1 MTRSIVG
8 AEVHPGECG
17 EDDVTSENL
26 DQMADTLETRPPT
39 DEDRRELVVLLR
51 WMAEFVRSLDAAEQ
65 GGPDA
70 SDPEL
75 N

>member
-1 MTRSIVG
+1 MARLIVG

-26 DQMADTLETRPPT
+26 DQMADTMEARPPT

-51 WMAEFVRSLDAAEQ
+51 WMAGFVRTLEATERGDAA
-65 GGPDA
+65 A
-70 SDPEL
+70 PEPEVD
-75 N
+75 